1 MNEHIKQPLPT
12 GTDSFKEIRAD
23 NYYYI
28 DKTMMIADFL
38 QLRNKVTLITRPR
51 RFGKTLNM
59 TMLREFF
66 DIEQKSAELFKGL
79 AIMETEYAS
88 ELNTKPVIYLTF
100 KSCSGATI
108 DDLKDGLAH
117 QMMQEYIRFG
127 KVFKDKV
134 DEDDIDYFVFYQTYE
149 ALKKVLTPRPRDKK
163 DESQVD
169 TGLFKKSLT
178 TLLQTVT
185 HYYNKPTLLLI
196 DEYDQPLLNAHES
209 GFREQFSK
217 EIYADFFGDALKGN
231 EALGLS
237 MLTGIQRVAKES
249 IFSKLNN
256 PVVYTVV
263 DEIYASYFGLTETET
278 KKALEDNGLT
288 LSDDVKRYYDGYT
301 FGGIDVYNPWSILN
315 YITKMRLE
323 SYWVNTSTNLL
334 IRQLILKQNQRFYDD
349 FETLITEGQVSVT
362 CNLVASF
369 MEINS
374 VATLWGLLVNAGYLT
389 ISSQK
394 SEIRYVVRIP
404 NDEVKKE
411 FSSIVELY
419 TYQEDEG
426 DLQAMFGALI
436 DSDMDEFLKI
446 YRTLIVRYVS
456 FHDTAIHENVEP
468 ENSYHMLFLGM
479 CMSMLGMYKPR
490 SNREDGDGR
499 SDIIM
504 ASLEPHRR
512 PHIIVEFKRLKEAGD
527 LKKEAGIALN
537 QIFTN
542 RYYSDLKGETL
553 CIGIAHFGKKAE
565 LSHREIEVN
574 EYGEV
579 K

>member
-1 MNEHIKQPLPT
+1 MIEHIKQPLPT
-12 GTDSFKEIRAD
+12 GTDNFKEIRTGGF
-23 NYYYI
+23 YYI
-28 DKTMMIADFL
+28 DKTLMISDFL
-38 QLRNKVTLITRPR
+38 QLKNKVTLITRPR

-66 DIEQKSAELFKGL
+66 DIEQKSAELFAGL
-79 AIMETEYAS
+79 AIMGTEYVS

-100 KSCSGATI
+100 KSSSGATI

-127 KVFKDKV
+127 EIFADKAN
-134 DEDDIDYFVFYQTYE
+134 EADIRYFTFYQTYE

-178 TLLQTVT
+178 TLLKAVT
-185 HYYNKPTLLLI
+185 HFYNKPTLLLI

-217 EIYADFFGDALKGN
+217 EIYADFLGDALKGN

-237 MLTGIQRVAKES
+237 VLTGIQRVAKES

-263 DEIYASYFGLTETET
+263 DEIYASYFGLTEAET
-278 KKALEDNGLT
+278 KKALEDNGLALT
-288 LSDDVKRYYDGYT
+288 EDVRRYYDGYT
-301 FGGIDVYNPWSILN
+301 FGGTDVYNPWSILN
-315 YITKMRLE
+315 YITKKRLE

-334 IRQLILKQNQRFYDD
+334 IRQLILKQKQRFNED
-349 FETLITEGQVSVT
+349 FEILITEGQVTVT
-362 CNLVASF
+362 ANMTASF
-369 MEINS
+369 IELDS

-389 ISSQK
+389 INNQK
-394 SEIRYVVRIP
+394 SENRYVVRIP

-436 DSDMDEFLKI
+436 NSDMEEFIKI
-446 YRTLIVRYVS
+446 YRSLIMRYVS
-456 FHDTAIHENVEP
+456 YHDTAVHDNVEP

-504 ASLEPHRR
+504 VSLEPKLR
-512 PHIIVEFKRLKEAGD
+512 PHIIVEFKRLKEVGN
-527 LKKEAGIALN
+527 LKKEAGVALE
-537 QIFTN
+537 QIFIH
-542 RYYSDLKGETL
+542 RYYGDLRGKTL

-565 LSHREIEVN
+565 LIHREIEVD
-574 EYGEV
+574 EYGELV
-579 K
+579 